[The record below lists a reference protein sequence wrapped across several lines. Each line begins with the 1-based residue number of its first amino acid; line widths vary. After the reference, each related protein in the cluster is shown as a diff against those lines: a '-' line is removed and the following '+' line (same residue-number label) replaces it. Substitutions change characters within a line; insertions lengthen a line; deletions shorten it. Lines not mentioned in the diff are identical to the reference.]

1 MTYSAPKLQVEG
13 MLDDVLRR
21 LIPKPHPR
29 PSEVDWRVQQLIHY
43 VDNHIGSVEKKLAHA
58 CQELKLGISA
68 PHAARLFKRYTG
80 LGIREYAKTKRLL
93 IAAERLT
100 ATDLPVKV
108 IATEFGYRRPVD
120 FARRFKAQYHLS
132 PTQFRKRSA

>member
-1 MTYSAPKLQVEG
+1 MTYSAPKLRVEG
-13 MLDDVLRR
+13 LLDDVLRH
-21 LIPKPHPR
+21 LIPKPQAR
-29 PSEVDWRVQQLIHY
+29 PSDIDWRVQQLVHHI
-43 VDNHIGSVEKKLAHA
+43 DNRIGSVEWNLAQA

-68 PHAARLFKRYTG
+68 PHAARLFKRHTG
-80 LGIREYAKTKRLL
+80 LGIREYAKAKRLL
-93 IAAERLT
+93 TAAERLI

-108 IATEFGYRRPVD
+108 IATEFGYRRPFD

>member
-1 MTYSAPKLQVEG
+1 MTYSAPKVQIEG

-21 LIPKPHPR
+21 LIPTSQPR
-29 PSEVDWRVQQLIHY
+29 SSGGDWRVQHLIRY
-43 VDNHIGSVEKKLAHA
+43 VDNHLGSIQENLEQVCE
-58 CQELKLGISA
+58 ELKLGISA
-68 PHAARLFKRYTG
+68 PHAARLFKRHTG
-80 LGIREYAKTKRLL
+80 WGIREYAKTKRLL

-108 IATEFGYRRPVD
+108 IATEFGYRRPFD
-120 FARRFKAQYHLS
+120 FARRFKAQYHMS